1 MDKKEKEIISMHYQM
16 EKTDVKQQELEN
28 RLISISEDLKKSK
41 NIRNFYFASII
52 ILISLIVIGGYY
64 WVQDSDMD
72 FSGEYEDNQKDLEQL
87 RLLNDSLRK
96 EVVKLKS
103 DISKNSIF
111 DGLDSTQVHASG
123 NDKDIITDQSKLDF
137 ERRYCYVDRVFE
149 RNEAIFA
156 EVDFIEYYQGKK
168 AVMKAKE
175 YGDAEYDIDKNGD
188 TLYFLYKN
196 YYINNINSNTKIL
209 EIDDRAQVR
218 IDNINQISRGFPLK
232 AFQKI
237 ITDKPILILETYN
250 DIVYKITEK
259 KLP

>member
-1 MDKKEKEIISMHYQM
+1 MDKKEEEIISMHYQM
-16 EKTDVKQQELEN
+16 EKTDVKQQELEE
-28 RLISISEDLKKSK
+28 RLMSISEDLKKSK
-41 NIRNFYFASII
+41 NIRNFYFTFII
-52 ILISLIVIGGYY
+52 ILICLIAIGGYY
-64 WVQDSDMD
+64 WAQDNDVD
-72 FSGEYEDNQKDLEQL
+72 LSGEYEDNQKALEQL
-87 RLLNDSLRK
+87 KLLNDSLRH
-96 EVVKLKS
+96 EVVRLKS
-103 DISKNSIF
+103 DISNSSIF
-111 DGLDSTQVHASG
+111 GSLDSISG
-123 NDKDIITDQSKLDF
+123 NNKDTITDQSKLDF
-137 ERRYCYVDRVFE
+137 ERRYCYVNKVFE
-149 RNEAIFA
+149 RNDAMFA

-175 YGDAEYDIDKNGD
+175 YGEAEFDIDKNGD